1 SDRPGCGPRLL
12 HVAGD
17 LRDELVLAL
26 KGTFV
31 PEPAPQLDHEPAPVE
46 VTVEIEQV
54 RLDPSLRAPAVRVY
68 ADRHGATGAERCAG
82 VDPEPGD
89 EQIRGDVEIRRRKS
103 QRPTALVSED
113 DDSLHLRRSA
123 EEPRRTLDVARAQ
136 HLADRCRRRLL
147 EQRNRADVE
156 AEIAQKGRRS
166 RRGATEA
173 EVLADRDDARAESA
187 ENRFR
192 EVRRFEPGELGGELD
207 DERLVHPLLPQ
218 QPEPPLERRE
228 ELDAVPEDDARM
240 RPERDHRRTQTG
252 LLCDIEDCPV
262 SDVHA
267 VEAPERDA
275 ALRGFQLVASP

>member
-1 SDRPGCGPRLL
+1 
-12 HVAGD
+12 
-17 LRDELVLAL
+17 
-26 KGTFV
+26 
-31 PEPAPQLDHEPAPVE
+31 
-46 VTVEIEQV
+46 
-54 RLDPSLRAPAVRVY
+54 
-68 ADRHGATGAERCAG
+68 
-82 VDPEPGD
+82 
-89 EQIRGDVEIRRRKS
+89 
-103 QRPTALVSED
+103 
-113 DDSLHLRRSA
+113 
-123 EEPRRTLDVARAQ
+123 
-136 HLADRCRRRLL
+136 RRLL

-166 RRGATEA
+166 RRGSTEA

-218 QPEPPLERRE
+218 QLEPPLERRE

-267 VEAPERDA
+267 VEAPERDG
-275 ALRGFQLVASP
+275 ALGGFQLVESPRDDHDSRARASSGGIIRSKSASSTENGPISNRRSVRQCPPSTSAIERTYVPELTRRSRLTTPLSYAMTSSASTRDRRTAISTAMPRRRI